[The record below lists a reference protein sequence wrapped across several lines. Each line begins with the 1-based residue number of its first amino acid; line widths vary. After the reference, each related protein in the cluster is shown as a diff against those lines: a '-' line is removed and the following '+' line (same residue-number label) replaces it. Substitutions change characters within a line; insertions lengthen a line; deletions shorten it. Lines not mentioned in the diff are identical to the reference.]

1 MHFAY
6 VKAQNI
12 ILIALAAAGLFFSRK
27 LVTSGRIQFSII
39 GLDLK
44 QRAIKIE
51 LINPTNTSL
60 QVKAFVAS
68 LTLAGQNFATLD
80 YRQAL
85 TITAT
90 DRKVVLIPIRLNPI
104 NGTKLLAQI
113 LYGRGAGLKG
123 SQIDI
128 DGIINSEGLSIP
140 VKTSIPLQF

>member
-1 MHFAY
+1 LHFAV
-6 VKAQNI
+6 VKGQNI
-12 ILIALAAAGLFFSRK
+12 IILILAAAGLFFGRK
-27 LVTSGRIQFSII
+27 FFTSGRIQISII
-39 GLDLK
+39 GLDLR

-60 QVKAFVAS
+60 QVSAFVAS

-104 NGTKLLAQI
+104 NGAKLLAQI
-113 LYGRGAGLKG
+113 LYGSGAGLKG

-128 DGIINSEGLSIP
+128 DGTINSEGLSIP